1 MRNKKILGALLAVT
15 TLATFG
21 LAGCG
26 NSGSN
31 GAASKEDDKTI
42 TVAASPTPH
51 AEILNK
57 AVKPLVEKDG
67 YKLVVKEFTDYVQP
81 NTATED
87 GEVDANYFQHKPY
100 LDNFNKEKGTHLVSV
115 EGIHFEP
122 FGLYPGKTK
131 ELKNLQDGATVA
143 VPNDATNEARA
154 LLLLQDAGLI
164 KLKDPKDIN
173 ATPKDITSNPKNL
186 KFKELEAAVVPTVI
200 KDVDIAAL
208 NGNYAIQAGFDPTK
222 DTLAT
227 EKADGLAAKTY
238 QNILGVKEGNEN
250 TAKTKELKKALKSDE
265 VRDYIN
271 KNYKGAVVSVVEN
284 PTDGYDSSID
294 YDALNGETVSCA
306 ATPAPHCEV
315 LEICKDIL
323 AAKGITLDI
332 QEYDDYVI
340 PNTIVEDGQ
349 CDTNYFQHQP
359 YLDNFNEEKGT
370 HLVTVAGIHVEPM
383 GIYGGKQD
391 SLAPIEG

>member
-15 TLATFG
+15 ALASLG
-21 LAGCG
+21 LSGCG
-26 NSGSN
+26 GSSSN
-31 GAASKEDDKTI
+31 TATSKEDDKTI

-57 AVKPLVEKDG
+57 AVKPILKKDG

-81 NTATED
+81 NTATEE

-100 LDNFNKEKGTHLVSV
+100 LDNFNKEKGTHLVSI

-131 ELKNLQDGATVA
+131 TLDALPDGATVA

-173 ATPKDITSNPKNL
+173 STTKDITSNPKNL
-186 KFKELEAAVVPTVI
+186 QFKELEAAVVPTVI
-200 KDVDIAAL
+200 KDVDLAAL

-227 EKADGLAAKTY
+227 EKVGGLAAKTY
-238 QNILGVKEGNEN
+238 QNILVVKEGNEN
-250 TAKTKELKKALKSDE
+250 TAKTKELKKALRSDK
-265 VRDYIN
+265 VRDYI
-271 KNYKGAVVSVVEN
+271 KKTYKGAVLPV
-284 PTDGYDSSID
+284 
-294 YDALNGETVSCA
+294 
-306 ATPAPHCEV
+306 
-315 LEICKDIL
+315 
-323 AAKGITLDI
+323 
-332 QEYDDYVI
+332 
-340 PNTIVEDGQ
+340 
-349 CDTNYFQHQP
+349 F
-359 YLDNFNEEKGT
+359 
-370 HLVTVAGIHVEPM
+370 
-383 GIYGGKQD
+383 
-391 SLAPIEG
+391 

>member
-1 MRNKKILGALLAVT
+1 MAINFKKKKAALVATLALGAVLA
-15 TLATFG
+15 FG

-26 NSGSN
+26 AQSTSSDKSAGS
-31 GAASKEDDKTI
+31 SDDKTI
-42 TVAASPTPH
+42 TVAATPSPH
-51 AEILNK
+51 AEILNN
-57 AVKPLVEKDG
+57 AVKPLLEKEG
-67 YKLVVKEFTDYVQP
+67 YTLEVKEFTDYVQP
-81 NTATED
+81 NTVTEE
-87 GEVDANYFQHKPY
+87 GEVDANYFQHITY
-100 LDNFNKEKGTHLVSV
+100 LNNFNEEKGTHLVSV
-115 EGIHFEP
+115 ADVHYEP

-131 ELKNLQDGATVA
+131 ELKDLQDGATVA

-227 EKADGLAAKTY
+227 EKAGGLVAKTY
-238 QNILGVKEGNEN
+238 QNILVVKEGNEN

-271 KNYKGAVVSVVEN
+271 KNYKGAVVPV
-284 PTDGYDSSID
+284 
-294 YDALNGETVSCA
+294 
-306 ATPAPHCEV
+306 
-315 LEICKDIL
+315 
-323 AAKGITLDI
+323 
-332 QEYDDYVI
+332 
-340 PNTIVEDGQ
+340 
-349 CDTNYFQHQP
+349 F
-359 YLDNFNEEKGT
+359 
-370 HLVTVAGIHVEPM
+370 
-383 GIYGGKQD
+383 
-391 SLAPIEG
+391 

>member
-1 MRNKKILGALLAVT
+1 MRNKKLLGALLAVT

-26 NSGSN
+26 DSGSN
-31 GAASKEDDKTI
+31 GSASKEDDKTI

-67 YKLVVKEFTDYVQP
+67 YKLEVKEFTDYVQP

-100 LDNFNKEKGTHLVSV
+100 LDNFNKD
-115 EGIHFEP
+115 
-122 FGLYPGKTK
+122 KTK
-131 ELKNLQDGATVA
+131 ELKDLQDGATVA

-164 KLKDPKDIN
+164 KLKNPKDIN
-173 ATPKDITSNPKNL
+173 ATPKDVTSNPKNL

-222 DTLAT
+222 DTLVT

-238 QNILGVKEGNEN
+238 QNILVVKEGNEN

-271 KNYKGAVVSVVEN
+271 KNYKGAVVPV
-284 PTDGYDSSID
+284 
-294 YDALNGETVSCA
+294 
-306 ATPAPHCEV
+306 
-315 LEICKDIL
+315 
-323 AAKGITLDI
+323 
-332 QEYDDYVI
+332 
-340 PNTIVEDGQ
+340 
-349 CDTNYFQHQP
+349 F
-359 YLDNFNEEKGT
+359 
-370 HLVTVAGIHVEPM
+370 
-383 GIYGGKQD
+383 
-391 SLAPIEG
+391 

>member
-1 MRNKKILGALLAVT
+1 MKKLISATLAASLALSLAACGSSASTDSVAASSEAASTESTAASSEAAESTAETSELAGT
-15 TLATFG
+15 TL
-21 LAGCG
+21 
-26 NSGSN
+26 
-31 GAASKEDDKTI
+31 K
-42 TVAASPTPH
+42 VAASPTPH
-51 AEILNK
+51 AEILNVAK
-57 AVKPLVEKDG
+57 EVLAEQGIDLEVVE
-67 YKLVVKEFTDYVQP
+67 FSDYVQP
-81 NTATED
+81 NLVTES

-131 ELKNLQDGATVA
+131 ELKDLQDGATVA

-200 KDVDIAAL
+200 KDIDIAAL

-238 QNILGVKEGNEN
+238 QNILVVKEGNEN

-271 KNYKGAVVSVVEN
+271 KNYKGAVVPV
-284 PTDGYDSSID
+284 
-294 YDALNGETVSCA
+294 
-306 ATPAPHCEV
+306 
-315 LEICKDIL
+315 
-323 AAKGITLDI
+323 
-332 QEYDDYVI
+332 
-340 PNTIVEDGQ
+340 
-349 CDTNYFQHQP
+349 F
-359 YLDNFNEEKGT
+359 
-370 HLVTVAGIHVEPM
+370 
-383 GIYGGKQD
+383 
-391 SLAPIEG
+391 